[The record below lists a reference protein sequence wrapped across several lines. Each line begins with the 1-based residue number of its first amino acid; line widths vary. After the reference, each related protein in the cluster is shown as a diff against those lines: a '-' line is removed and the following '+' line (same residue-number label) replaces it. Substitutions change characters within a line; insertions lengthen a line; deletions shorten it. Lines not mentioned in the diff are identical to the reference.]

1 MAMTDPIA
9 DMLTRIRNAMT
20 ARHEQVDI
28 PSSKIKLELARILK
42 AEGFIKN
49 YKVIQAEPQDQ
60 LRVFLKY
67 DNQKHSA
74 ILGIEKLS
82 KSGRRMYVSVEE
94 IPSVRG
100 GLGMIILSTNKG
112 LVTDKQA
119 KELKVGGE
127 LICKVW

>member
-9 DMLTRIRNAMT
+9 DMLTRIRNALQ

-28 PSSKIKLELARILK
+28 PASKFKLEMARILK
-42 AEGFIKN
+42 SEGFIKN
-49 YKVIQAEPQDQ
+49 YKVISTEQKDQ
-60 LRVFLKY
+60 LRVFLKF
-67 DNQKHSA
+67 DSQKHPA

-82 KSGRRMYVSVEE
+82 KSGRRMYVSVDE

-100 GLGMIILSTNKG
+100 GLGVTILSTNKG

-119 KELKVGGE
+119 KEMKVGGE